1 MELSAMQKS
10 ISPGVIFQKPGVR
23 FAAMLSS
30 GDIQMALD
38 FNSDTSLSRRAMK
51 AELLDAETE
60 LRLAYAWRD
69 DRCEASLHRL
79 ITAYMRLAI
88 SMASKFRRYGAP
100 MNDLIQEAG
109 LGLMK
114 AAEKFDPDRGVRFS
128 TYAVWW
134 IKASIQDY
142 VMRNWSMVRTGST
155 SSQKSL
161 FFNLR
166 RVQARLEREA
176 AAEGIVLD
184 RQTMRE
190 RIATD
195 VGVPLRDVEM
205 MEGRLGGSDFSL
217 NATQSSDEEG
227 REWIDALEDDSAQA
241 DETVALRHDN
251 DMLREWLLLALSSLN
266 DRERFIVRERKLRED
281 PRTLESLGNELS
293 LSKERVRQLEAAAF
307 AKMRKSLEAENQE
320 VLGFLG

>member
-1 MELSAMQKS
+1 
-10 ISPGVIFQKPGVR
+10 
-23 FAAMLSS
+23 
-30 GDIQMALD
+30 MALD
-38 FNSDTSLSRRAMK
+38 AFNDQTLSRRAMK

-69 DRCEASLHRL
+69 ERDEEALHRL

-88 SMASKFRRYGAP
+88 SMAAKFKRYGAP

-114 AAEKFDPDRGVRFS
+114 AADKFDPDRGVRFS

-161 FFNLR
+161 FFNMR
-166 RVQARLEREA
+166 RVQARIEREA
-176 AAEGIVLD
+176 ASAGETLD
-184 RQTMRE
+184 RHQLRHM
-190 RIATD
+190 IATEI
-195 VGVPLRDVEM
+195 GVPLHDVEM
-205 MEGRLGGSDFSL
+205 MEGRLSGSDYSL
-217 NATQSSDEEG
+217 NATQSVEDEG

-241 DETVALRHDN
+241 DEIVENRHDT
-251 DMLREWLLLALSSLN
+251 DQLRTWLVSAMSALN
-266 DRERFIVRERKLRED
+266 ERERFIVRERKLRDEA
-281 PRTLESLGNELS
+281 RTLESLGNELG

-307 AKMRKSLEAENQE
+307 VKMRKSLEAQSRE
-320 VLGFLG
+320 VQYFLA

>member
-1 MELSAMQKS
+1 
-10 ISPGVIFQKPGVR
+10 
-23 FAAMLSS
+23 
-30 GDIQMALD
+30 MALD
-38 FNSDTSLSRRAMK
+38 FGKDINLSRRAMK

-69 DRCEASLHRL
+69 ERDEASLHRL
-79 ITAYMRLAI
+79 INAYMRLAV
-88 SMASKFRRYGAP
+88 SMAAKFKRYGAP

-114 AAEKFDPDRGVRFS
+114 AADKFDPDRGVRFS

-161 FFNLR
+161 FFNMR

-176 AAEGIVLD
+176 SQHGEALD
-184 RQTMRE
+184 RHQVQQLISTE
-190 RIATD
+190 I
-195 VGVPLRDVEM
+195 GVPLHDVEM
-205 MEGRLGGSDFSL
+205 MDGRLSGSDFSL

-227 REWIDALEDDSAQA
+227 REWIDTLEDDGVQA
-241 DETVALRHDN
+241 ADRVEHAHDTNQLRN
-251 DMLREWLLLALSSLN
+251 WLVTSMNALN
-266 DRERFIVRERKLRED
+266 DRERFIVRERKLRDE
-281 PRTLESLGNELS
+281 PRTLESLGSELG

-307 AKMRKSLEAENQE
+307 IKMRKSLESQSTE
-320 VLGFLG
+320 VLEFLA

>member
-1 MELSAMQKS
+1 
-10 ISPGVIFQKPGVR
+10 
-23 FAAMLSS
+23 
-30 GDIQMALD
+30 MALD
-38 FNSDTSLSRRAMK
+38 GFSDQTLSRRAMK

-69 DRCEASLHRL
+69 HRDEEALHRL
-79 ITAYMRLAI
+79 VTAYMRLAI

-114 AAEKFDPDRGVRFS
+114 AADKFDPDRGVRFS

-161 FFNLR
+161 FFNMR

-176 AAEGIVLD
+176 AASGEPLD
-184 RQTMRE
+184 RHQLRQM
-190 RIATD
+190 IASE
-195 VGVPLRDVEM
+195 VGVPLHDVEM
-205 MEGRLGGSDFSL
+205 MEGRLAGSDFSL
-217 NATQSSDEEG
+217 NATQSTDDEG
-227 REWIDALEDDSAQA
+227 REWIETLEDENAQQSARVEHEK
-241 DETVALRHDN
+241 DIDTLRG
-251 DMLREWLLLALSSLN
+251 WLVSAMSNLN
-266 DRERFIVRERKLRED
+266 DRERFIVRERKLRDE
-281 PRTLESLGNELS
+281 PRTLESLGNELG

-307 AKMRKSLEAENQE
+307 AKMRKTLEAQSKE
-320 VLGFLG
+320 VRSFFAV

>member
-1 MELSAMQKS
+1 
-10 ISPGVIFQKPGVR
+10 
-23 FAAMLSS
+23 
-30 GDIQMALD
+30 MALD
-38 FNSDTSLSRRAMK
+38 ALNDRVLSRAAMK

-60 LRLAYAWRD
+60 LKLAYAWRD
-69 DRCEASLHRL
+69 DRDEAALHRL

-114 AAEKFDPDRGVRFS
+114 AADKFDPDRGVRFS

-134 IKASIQDY
+134 IKASIQDH

-166 RVQARLEREA
+166 RVQAQIEREA
-176 AAEGIVLD
+176 AAQGQTLD
-184 RQTMRE
+184 QHQMRHK
-190 RIATD
+190 IATEI
-195 VGVPLRDVEM
+195 GVPLADVEM
-205 MEGRLGGSDFSL
+205 MQGRLSGSDFSL
-217 NATQSSDEEG
+217 NATQSAEDEG
-227 REWIDALEDDSAQA
+227 REWIDTLEDDGPQA
-241 DETVALRHDN
+241 ADHVELSHDSRQLRQ
-251 DMLREWLLLALSSLN
+251 WLLVAMEQLN
-266 DRERFIVRERKLRED
+266 ERERFIVRERKLRGK
-281 PRTLESLGNELS
+281 PRTLESLGDELS

-307 AKMRKSLEAENQE
+307 QKMRKSLEGQSHE
-320 VLGFLG
+320 VQHFLL

>member
-1 MELSAMQKS
+1 
-10 ISPGVIFQKPGVR
+10 
-23 FAAMLSS
+23 
-30 GDIQMALD
+30 MALD
-38 FNSDTSLSRRAMK
+38 NVRDFSLSRTAMK

-69 DRCEASLHRL
+69 ERDEAALHRL

-88 SMASKFRRYGAP
+88 SMASKFKRYGAP

-114 AAEKFDPDRGVRFS
+114 AADKFDPDRGVRFS

-161 FFNLR
+161 FFNMR
-166 RVQARLEREA
+166 RVQARLERESA
-176 AAEGIVLD
+176 AAGETLD
-184 RQTMRE
+184 KHQLRQMISTE
-190 RIATD
+190 I
-195 VGVPLRDVEM
+195 GVPLHDVEM
-205 MEGRLGGSDFSL
+205 MEGRLSGSDYSL
-217 NATQSSDEEG
+217 NATQSAEDEG

-241 DETVALRHDN
+241 AETVEHSHDTEQ
-251 DMLREWLLLALSSLN
+251 LREWLLLALNALN
-266 DRERFIVRERKLRED
+266 ERERFIVRERKLRDD
-281 PRTLESLGNELS
+281 PRTLESLGQELS

-307 AKMRKSLEAENQE
+307 TKMRKSLENQSRE
-320 VLGFLG
+320 VHHFLV

>member
-1 MELSAMQKS
+1 
-10 ISPGVIFQKPGVR
+10 
-23 FAAMLSS
+23 
-30 GDIQMALD
+30 MALD
-38 FNSDTSLSRRAMK
+38 GYTDQRMSRQAMK

-69 DRCEASLHRL
+69 QRDEQALHRL

-114 AAEKFDPDRGVRFS
+114 AADKFDPDRGVRFS

-155 SSQKSL
+155 SSQKAL
-161 FFNLR
+161 FFNMR

-176 AAEGIVLD
+176 SQRGETLD
-184 RQTMRE
+184 GHQLRE
-190 RIATD
+190 MIAHD
-195 VGVPLRDVEM
+195 IGVPLSDVEM
-205 MEGRLGGSDFSL
+205 MEGRLSGSDYSL
-217 NATQSSDEEG
+217 NATQSSDEDG
-227 REWIDALEDDSAQA
+227 REWIDALEDEGSQAADIVEGQHDAAQLRNWLISALKA
-241 DETVALRHDN
+241 
-251 DMLREWLLLALSSLN
+251 LN
-266 DRERFIVRERKLRED
+266 DRERFIVTERKLREE
-281 PRTLESLGNELS
+281 PRTLESLGQELG

-307 AKMRKSLEAENQE
+307 AKMRRTLEDQSRE
-320 VLGFLG
+320 VKHFLV

>member
-1 MELSAMQKS
+1 
-10 ISPGVIFQKPGVR
+10 
-23 FAAMLSS
+23 
-30 GDIQMALD
+30 MALD
-38 FNSDTSLSRRAMK
+38 GMNDQTLSRRAMK

-60 LRLAYAWRD
+60 LKLAYAWRD
-69 DRCEASLHRL
+69 QRDEEALHRL

-88 SMASKFRRYGAP
+88 SMAAKFKRYGAP

-114 AAEKFDPDRGVRFS
+114 AADKFDPDRGVRFS

-161 FFNLR
+161 FFNMR

-176 AAEGIVLD
+176 AAAGESLD
-184 RQTMRE
+184 KHQLRE
-190 RIATD
+190 MIAIE
-195 VGVPLRDVEM
+195 VGVPLHDVEM
-205 MEGRLGGSDFSL
+205 MEGRLSGSDYSL
-217 NATQSSDEEG
+217 NATQSVEDEG
-227 REWIDALEDDSAQA
+227 REWIDALEDESAQA
-241 DETVALRHDN
+241 SDIVENRHDT
-251 DMLREWLLLALSSLN
+251 DQLREWLLVAMNALN
-266 DRERFIVRERKLRED
+266 ERERFIVRERKLRD
-281 PRTLESLGNELS
+281 DARTLESLGNELG

-307 AKMRKSLEAENQE
+307 AKMRKSLETQSRE
-320 VLGFLG
+320 VAHFLA

>member
-1 MELSAMQKS
+1 
-10 ISPGVIFQKPGVR
+10 
-23 FAAMLSS
+23 
-30 GDIQMALD
+30 MALD
-38 FNSDTSLSRRAMK
+38 APNDMTLSRKAMK

-69 DRCEASLHRL
+69 QRDEAALHRL

-114 AAEKFDPDRGVRFS
+114 AADKFDPDRGVRFS

-176 AAEGIVLD
+176 QARGEELD
-184 RQTMRE
+184 RHQMRQMISTE
-190 RIATD
+190 I
-195 VGVPLRDVEM
+195 GVPLHDVEM
-205 MEGRLGGSDFSL
+205 MEGRLSGSDFSL
-217 NATQSSDEEG
+217 NATQSSEDEG
-227 REWIDALEDDSAQA
+227 REWIDTIEDEGTQA
-241 DETVALRHDN
+241 AEIVETSHDTEALRN
-251 DMLREWLLLALSSLN
+251 WLLEALAALN
-266 DRERFIVRERKLRED
+266 DRERFIVRERKLRD
-281 PRTLESLGNELS
+281 NPRTLESLGEELG

-307 AKMRKSLEAENQE
+307 AKMRKKLESQSRE
-320 VLGFLG
+320 VQDFLV

>member
-1 MELSAMQKS
+1 
-10 ISPGVIFQKPGVR
+10 
-23 FAAMLSS
+23 
-30 GDIQMALD
+30 
-38 FNSDTSLSRRAMK
+38 MK

-60 LRLAYAWRD
+60 LELAYAWRD
-69 DRCEASLHRL
+69 RRDEAALHRL
-79 ITAYMRLAI
+79 INAYMRLAI
-88 SMASKFRRYGAP
+88 SMAGRYRRYGAP

-114 AAEKFDPDRGVRFS
+114 AASKFDPDRGVRFS

-161 FFNLR
+161 FFNMR

-176 AAEGIVLD
+176 SAQGVEMDGWQL
-184 RQTMRE
+184 RQL
-190 RIATD
+190 IATEI
-195 VGVPLRDVEM
+195 GVPLRDVEM
-205 MEGRLGGSDFSL
+205 MEGRLAGSDFSL
-217 NATQSSDEEG
+217 NAVQAADDDG

-241 DETVALRHDN
+241 AELVENRLDNEQLRD
-251 DMLREWLLLALSSLN
+251 WLVTAMQGLN
-266 DRERFIVRERKLRED
+266 DRERFIVRERKLREQ
-281 PRTLESLGNELS
+281 PRTLESLGMELS

-307 AKMRKSLEAENQE
+307 QKMRKSLEAQSRE
-320 VLGFLG
+320 VQHFLA

>member
-1 MELSAMQKS
+1 M
-10 ISPGVIFQKPGVR
+10 
-23 FAAMLSS
+23 
-30 GDIQMALD
+30 
-38 FNSDTSLSRRAMK
+38 TLSRTAMK

-69 DRCEASLHRL
+69 QRCEESLHRL

-88 SMASKFRRYGAP
+88 SMASKFKRYGAP

-114 AAEKFDPDRGVRFS
+114 AADKFDPDRGVRFS

-161 FFNLR
+161 FFNMR
-166 RVQARLEREA
+166 RVQARLERESA
-176 AAEGIVLD
+176 AAGEVLD
-184 RQTMRE
+184 RHQLRQMISTE
-190 RIATD
+190 I
-195 VGVPLRDVEM
+195 GVPLHDVEM
-205 MEGRLGGSDFSL
+205 MEGRLSGSDFSL
-217 NATQSSDEEG
+217 NATQSTEDEG
-227 REWIDALEDDSAQA
+227 REWIEALEDDSEQAAEKVEHSHDIAQ
-241 DETVALRHDN
+241 
-251 DMLREWLLLALSSLN
+251 LREWLLKAMSDLN
-266 DRERFIVRERKLRED
+266 DRERFIVRERKLREE
-281 PRTLESLGNELS
+281 PRTLESLGQELN

-307 AKMRKSLEAENQE
+307 AKMRKSLETQSRE
-320 VLGFLG
+320 VQHFLT

>member
-1 MELSAMQKS
+1 
-10 ISPGVIFQKPGVR
+10 
-23 FAAMLSS
+23 MLSS

>member
-1 MELSAMQKS
+1 M
-10 ISPGVIFQKPGVR
+10 P
-23 FAAMLSS
+23 
-30 GDIQMALD
+30 LD
-38 FNSDTSLSRRAMK
+38 APQTSNMSRSAMK

-60 LRLAYAWRD
+60 LKLAYAWRD
-69 DRCEASLHRL
+69 DRDEEALHRL

-114 AAEKFDPDRGVRFS
+114 AADKFDPDRGVRFS

-161 FFNLR
+161 FFNMR
-166 RVQARLEREA
+166 RVQARIEREA
-176 AAEGIVLD
+176 MSKGEELD
-184 RQTMRE
+184 GYQLRE
-190 RIATD
+190 MIAHE

-205 MEGRLGGSDFSL
+205 MEGRLSGSDFSL
-217 NATQSSDEEG
+217 NATQSSEDEG
-227 REWIDALEDDSAQA
+227 REWIETIEDDGMRG
-241 DETVALRHDN
+241 DELVEQDHDLSALRD
-251 DMLREWLLLALSSLN
+251 WLGQAMGRLN
-266 DRERFIVRERKLRED
+266 DRERFIIKERKLRDE
-281 PRTLESLGNELS
+281 PRTLESLGQELN

-307 AKMRKSLEAENQE
+307 QKMRKHLERQGAEVQN
-320 VLGFLG
+320 LLA

>member
-1 MELSAMQKS
+1 
-10 ISPGVIFQKPGVR
+10 
-23 FAAMLSS
+23 
-30 GDIQMALD
+30 MALD
-38 FNSDTSLSRRAMK
+38 NVRDMSLSRTAMK

-69 DRCEASLHRL
+69 ERDEAALHRL

-88 SMASKFRRYGAP
+88 SMASKFKRYGAP

-114 AAEKFDPDRGVRFS
+114 AADKFDPDRGVRFS

-161 FFNLR
+161 FFNMR
-166 RVQARLEREA
+166 RVQARLERESA
-176 AAEGIVLD
+176 AAGETLD
-184 RQTMRE
+184 KHQLRQMISTE
-190 RIATD
+190 I
-195 VGVPLRDVEM
+195 GVPLHDVEM
-205 MEGRLGGSDFSL
+205 MEGRLSGSDYSL
-217 NATQSSDEEG
+217 NATQSVDDEG
-227 REWIDALEDDSAQA
+227 REWIDALEDDGAQA
-241 DETVALRHDN
+241 AELVENQHDTEQ
-251 DMLREWLLLALSSLN
+251 LREWLLSALNALN
-266 DRERFIVRERKLRED
+266 ERERFIVRERKLRDD
-281 PRTLESLGNELS
+281 PRTLESLGQELN

-307 AKMRKSLEAENQE
+307 GKMRKSLENQSRE
-320 VLGFLG
+320 VHHFLA

>member
-1 MELSAMQKS
+1 
-10 ISPGVIFQKPGVR
+10 
-23 FAAMLSS
+23 
-30 GDIQMALD
+30 MAVKGFTDQTLP
-38 FNSDTSLSRRAMK
+38 RRAMK

-69 DRCEASLHRL
+69 QRDEAALHRL

-100 MNDLIQEAG
+100 MNDLIQEAS

-161 FFNLR
+161 FFNMR

-176 AAEGIVLD
+176 AARGEKLD
-184 RQTMRE
+184 NHQLRQMISTE
-190 RIATD
+190 
-195 VGVPLRDVEM
+195 VGVPLHDVEM
-205 MEGRLGGSDFSL
+205 MEGRLSGSDYSL
-217 NATQSSDEEG
+217 NATQSTEDEG
-227 REWIDALEDDSAQA
+227 REWIDALEDDSEQA
-241 DETVALRHDN
+241 DETVARDKDLAT
-251 DMLREWLLLALSSLN
+251 LREWLLFAMGQLN
-266 DRERFIVRERKLRED
+266 DREQFIVRERKLRDEV
-281 PRTLESLGNELS
+281 RTLESLGNELG

-307 AKMRKSLEAENQE
+307 TKMRKSLEGQSRE
-320 VLGFLG
+320 VLQLLV

>member
-1 MELSAMQKS
+1 
-10 ISPGVIFQKPGVR
+10 
-23 FAAMLSS
+23 
-30 GDIQMALD
+30 MALD
-38 FNSDTSLSRRAMK
+38 TARDMTLSRKAMK

-69 DRCEASLHRL
+69 QRDEAALHRL

-114 AAEKFDPDRGVRFS
+114 AADKFDPDRGVRFS

-161 FFNLR
+161 FFNMR
-166 RVQARLEREA
+166 RVQARLERESA
-176 AAEGIVLD
+176 AAGETLD
-184 RQTMRE
+184 RHQLRQMISTE
-190 RIATD
+190 I
-195 VGVPLRDVEM
+195 GVPLHDVEM

-217 NATQSSDEEG
+217 NATQSAEDEG
-227 REWIDALEDDSAQA
+227 REWIDALEDDSEQA
-241 DETVALRHDN
+241 AEKVEHSHDTRQLRA
-251 DMLREWLLLALSSLN
+251 WLLQALN
-266 DRERFIVRERKLRED
+266 DLNERERFIVRERKLRDE
-281 PRTLESLGNELS
+281 PRTLESLGQELS

-307 AKMRKSLEAENQE
+307 AKMRKSLESQSRE
-320 VLGFLG
+320 VQHFLV